1 MSKKVKSA
9 EDLRRF
15 ALLRA
20 KMLKNNKQ
28 RPEEERMSDDQI
40 NRKAREAVESGHVNS
55 HGNIVRPE
63 WDSIQPIIK

>member
-9 EDLRRF
+9 EELKRY

-20 KMLKNNKQ
+20 KMLKKNNE
-28 RPEEERMSDDQI
+28 RPESERMSVDQI
-40 NRKAREAVESGHVNS
+40 NRRASEAVRDGHVNS